1 MFRCQVCQ
9 SVVPPQTPGHR
20 LVLRRR
26 AKAYPHRSRAN
37 AFVRTNEVGKR
48 KEYHTDDPGGEGQEV
63 VEEVI
68 VCPGCA
74 SRNGQH

>member
-9 SVVPPQTPGHR
+9 CVVPPQTPVHR

-26 AKAYPHRSRAN
+26 RKAYPHRSRAN
-37 AFVRTNEVGKR
+37 LFVRTNEAGR
-48 KEYHTDDPGGEGQEV
+48 HKEYHTDDPGGEGHEV

-68 VCPGCA
+68 VCPACA